1 MGLASLFT
9 IFVFMQTQVSQEVLR
24 ILAYAKEEAMR
35 TGDYSISPDHFLLGI
50 LRHRENDACRIL
62 QEEMKNCVEG
72 SIFRPRHISWGEAD
86 TINFSRSA
94 QNTLNLC
101 IVEATIAASDRIIAT
116 HLLLAI
122 SSSSGSASLKYLKS
136 LGIDHSS
143 ISAYAKKAGLLCAKK
158 VDVNEAGQ
166 NHPVSILK
174 IISSPDRIAS

>member
-1 MGLASLFT
+1 MLNLR
-9 IFVFMQTQVSQEVLR
+9 MQTQVSQEVLR

-50 LRHRENDACRIL
+50 LRHRDNDACRIL
-62 QEEMKNCVEG
+62 QELGVDLEEMKNCVEG

-94 QNTLNLC
+94 QKTLNLC

-122 SSSSGSASLKYLKS
+122 SSSSGSASIKYLKS

-174 IISSPDRIAS
+174 IISSPDRMAS